1 MEREEKEREQ
11 AEEKKIFKKL
21 SCTTVEKRENRNN
34 QQIAEHMNGR
44 VAHKK
49 CRKKN
54 GK

>member
-1 MEREEKEREQ
+1 MSEGEGAIEQ
-11 AEEKKIFKKL
+11 AKKKIFKKL
-21 SCTTVEKRENRNN
+21 SCMTVQKRENRNN